1 MSTAA
6 VQVPI
11 RRRHDTHRA
20 GQQRRVSR
28 PTAVRS
34 EALGSVR
41 LTRRGRLA
49 VFVATLAA
57 LAGGFTML
65 GAPAAS
71 TDTAYHAAK
80 HRVVVQPG
88 ETLWDIAKQVAPGQD
103 PRTVIDEIVDLNA
116 LSSAGE
122 IRAGQPL
129 YVPAR

>member
-6 VQVPI
+6 VQVPARQRRQAMPADG
-11 RRRHDTHRA
+11 RRRVA
-20 GQQRRVSR
+20 R
-28 PTAVRS
+28 PSTARS
-34 EALGSVR
+34 EAAGSVR
-41 LTRRGRLA
+41 LTPRGRL
-49 VFVATLAA
+49 VVVAASLAA
-57 LAGGFTML
+57 LGAGLLFFGS
-65 GAPAAS
+65 PAAS
-71 TDTAYHAAK
+71 THTTYHPAQ

-88 ETLWDIAKQVAPGQD
+88 QTLWDIAQEVEPGQD

>member
-6 VQVPI
+6 VQVPARP
-11 RRRHDTHRA
+11 RREARA
-20 GQQRRVSR
+20 R
-28 PTAVRS
+28 TRS
-34 EALGSVR
+34 EAVGAVR
-41 LTRRGRLA
+41 LTRRGRLV
-49 VFVATLAA
+49 VFVTFLAA
-57 LAGGFTML
+57 LGGGITML
-65 GAPAAS
+65 GDPAAS
-71 TDTAYHAAK
+71 THTTYHPAK

-88 ETLWDIAKQVAPGQD
+88 ETLWDIAKRVSPGED

>member
-6 VQVPI
+6 VQLPG
-11 RRRHDTHRA
+11 RSQ
-20 GQQRRVSR
+20 GGSRRVS
-28 PTAVRS
+28 ARS
-34 EALGSVR
+34 EAVGSVR
-41 LTRRGRLA
+41 LTRRGRLV
-49 VFVATLAA
+49 VFAACLAA
-57 LAGGFTML
+57 FGGGFTML
-65 GAPAAS
+65 GDPAAS
-71 TDTAYHAAK
+71 THTTYHPAK

-88 ETLWDIAKQVAPGQD
+88 QTLWDIAKQVAPGQD

>member
-6 VQVPI
+6 VQVPARP
-11 RRRHDTHRA
+11 RRDVRDVRA
-20 GQQRRVSR
+20 
-28 PTAVRS
+28 RS
-34 EALGSVR
+34 EAVGGSVR

-49 VFVATLAA
+49 VFVACLAA
-57 LAGGFTML
+57 LGGGFTML
-65 GAPAAS
+65 GGPAAS
-71 TDTAYHAAK
+71 THTTYHPAK

-88 ETLWDIAKQVAPGQD
+88 QTLWDIAKQVAPGQD